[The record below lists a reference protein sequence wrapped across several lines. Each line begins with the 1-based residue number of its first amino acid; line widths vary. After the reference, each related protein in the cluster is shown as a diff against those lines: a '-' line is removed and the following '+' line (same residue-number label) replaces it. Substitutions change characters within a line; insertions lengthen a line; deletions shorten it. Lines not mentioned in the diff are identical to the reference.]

1 MATNLT
7 LDHQTRKGRSPQAP
21 PVDWHTMTCPP
32 VVKIL
37 RPLRVS
43 VGEQWCAH
51 CGAVIDRQA
60 VSQWNAHD
68 AHERNRIQCCA
79 QPAPV
84 LVRDVLRTG
93 EYVEVGQYV

>member
-7 LDHQTRKGRSPQAP
+7 LDHQTRKGRPPQAL

-43 VGEQWCAH
+43 VDEQWCTH